1 MWNKCYTITNIKLNL
16 SFIERLVWN
25 VIVSGCFAGFLVSM
39 EMVLNF
45 IYSGTHGQ
53 ELWNRLKVT
62 KLENQTRVY

>member
-25 VIVSGCFAGFLVSM
+25 VIVSGCIAGFLVSM

-45 IYSGTHGQ
+45 IYSVTHGQ
-53 ELWNRLKVT
+53 EL
-62 KLENQTRVY
+62 